1 MDTPVQ
7 PARLPTNSLRD
18 RLAMA
23 SLFAVALLARLP
35 LMRTTMYGDEGHM
48 FLAARDLGRDPDNI
62 FWLTQPPE
70 PFSPFFWYRPL
81 THLPLWPGAQFGFE
95 EWRLNHLLITSLT
108 PLIAYGIL
116 QTLQVRRWIAYPTA
130 LVFAV
135 HPLYVTFGTLVFH
148 DGLGTVAFG
157 AALWAR
163 VAGRQV
169 LSGFAFLAAVWVEEL
184 IIFGVAFLFFLDVVR
199 GTRIGEASLWPLRL
213 TKGQTSYLTALAL
226 GPVML
231 LYSLYLGGR
240 FPGHDGPAG
249 FPLLMDR
256 VFLLLWLMPLLVL
269 GLRWNRSREWALLGL
284 FYPAWYMVYYLAGHA
299 VQVWWMLL
307 PGFLAALGAAVV
319 IDTWCTRAARGSN
332 ASRRAAGV
340 AAGLALLLMLQ
351 VVAPSDLAWKGR
363 TTMPASGEAGMNL
376 WETYAYQRSRDAEL
390 RGLLEHMGPG
400 PYGELFLMDVGWFYL
415 YHPFSSSARL
425 VRFAYSDR
433 VDTFAQDPRAI
444 AYFVEQAEA
453 TIVWRTD
460 RPLSLALLEVYE
472 DCQAYE
478 NASYVVLRAQ
488 PCVGRGDQFDARVGR
503 SWRLNG

>member
-1 MDTPVQ
+1 
-7 PARLPTNSLRD
+7 
-18 RLAMA
+18 
-23 SLFAVALLARLP
+23 
-35 LMRTTMYGDEGHM
+35 
-48 FLAARDLGRDPDNI
+48 
-62 FWLTQPPE
+62 
-70 PFSPFFWYRPL
+70 
-81 THLPLWPGAQFGFE
+81 
-95 EWRLNHLLITSLT
+95 
-108 PLIAYGIL
+108 
-116 QTLQVRRWIAYPTA
+116 
-130 LVFAV
+130 
-135 HPLYVTFGTLVFH
+135 
-148 DGLGTVAFG
+148 
-157 AALWAR
+157 
-163 VAGRQV
+163 
-169 LSGFAFLAAVWVEEL
+169 
-184 IIFGVAFLFFLDVVR
+184 
-199 GTRIGEASLWPLRL
+199 
-213 TKGQTSYLTALAL
+213 
-226 GPVML
+226 
-231 LYSLYLGGR
+231 
-240 FPGHDGPAG
+240 
-249 FPLLMDR
+249 
-256 VFLLLWLMPLLVL
+256 
-269 GLRWNRSREWALLGL
+269 
-284 FYPAWYMVYYLAGHA
+284 MVYYLAGHA